1 MSTQILNF
9 VEQIEAKL
17 LNDLVT
23 ANELQYSLYDIASE
37 MLENNNKESHANICQ
52 AYEVV
57 KHELLGTRFFS

>member
-1 MSTQILNF
+1 MNSQILNF

-23 ANELQYSLYDIASE
+23 ANELDYDLYDIATKLME
-37 MLENNNKESHANICQ
+37 ENDADSYENICQ

-57 KHELLGTRFFS
+57 KHELLGTKFIS